1 VQRTAAVVCSP
12 RLQSLLADA
21 VAREGVKPRYLASGA
36 GHDAM
41 MFDGLADVAMLFVR
55 CGNGGVSHSP
65 REVITAEDAD
75 LAARV
80 MLDAVL
86 RLAETS

>member
-1 VQRTAAVVCSP
+1 VRCSP
-12 RLQSLLADA
+12 RLQSLLSDA
-21 VAREGVKPRYLASGA
+21 VTRVGLSPRELPSGA

-41 MFDGLADVAMLFVR
+41 MFDALTDVAMLFVR

-65 REVITAEDAD
+65 QEIITAEDAD
-75 LAARV
+75 IAARV

>member
-1 VQRTAAVVCSP
+1 VLAAPAVVT
-12 RLQSLLADA
+12 RA
-21 VAREGVKPRYLASGA
+21 GVKPRYLPSGA

-41 MFDGLADVAMLFVR
+41 MFDGITDIAMLFVR

-65 REVITAEDAD
+65 REIITAEDAD
-75 LAARV
+75 IAARV
-80 MLDAVL
+80 ILDTVL

>member
-1 VQRTAAVVCSP
+1 VQRTAAVGCSP

-21 VAREGVKPRYLASGA
+21 VVHTGIEPRYLASGA

-41 MFDGLADVAMLFVR
+41 MFDGVCDLAMLFVR

-65 REVITAEDAD
+65 REIISAEDAD

-86 RLAETS
+86 RLAQRP